1 MRRIIATLVTSGVVA
16 IGFTAVAALPSA
28 ADSVRIT
35 SVSVDSVRITGV
47 TVDGGAGTDNREW

>member
-1 MRRIIATLVTSGVVA
+1 MRRIIATLVTTGVVA

-35 SVSVDSVRITGV
+35 SVSVDGG
-47 TVDGGAGTDNREW
+47 DGTENREW